1 MECKRANVQVGPCC
15 QSVSGTVATFLL
27 VTASQFLGFDVSQQ
41 RTVKES
47 LSISRV
53 VVAECCRVM
62 RAVPAMCLCDESG
75 GREEGGSSDAVK
87 RVTDPWPR

>member
-1 MECKRANVQVGPCC
+1 M
-15 QSVSGTVATFLL
+15 
-27 VTASQFLGFDVSQQ
+27 TASQFLGFDVSQQ
-41 RTVKES
+41 RTVKAS

-53 VVAECCRVM
+53 VVLECCRVR

-75 GREEGGSSDAVK
+75 GRRREGGGSDAVK